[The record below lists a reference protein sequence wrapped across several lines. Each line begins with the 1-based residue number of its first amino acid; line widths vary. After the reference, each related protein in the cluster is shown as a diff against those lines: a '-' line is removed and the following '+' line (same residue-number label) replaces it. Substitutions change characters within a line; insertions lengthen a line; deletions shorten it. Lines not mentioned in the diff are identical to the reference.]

1 MKRLSSSLIASA
13 DADGTIIIW
22 NWLKGELVYILKG
35 HTGPLYQTSLDIYD
49 VDEEEKEIRLIS
61 GSFDKTIKL
70 WNITSGTLIQTLNAN
85 IQINAL
91 AMLEKSEY
99 MNFD

>member
-22 NWLKGELVYILKG
+22 NWLKGELVFILKG
-35 HTGPLYQTSLDIYD
+35 HTGPLYQTSLDLFEVD
-49 VDEEEKEIRLIS
+49 DEEKDITLIS